1 MKRRRQLLVLLSATS
16 LLLVV
21 VGAALG
27 LAVRHEPAFYRRVA
41 LPPGPDRQRLAQE
54 FMSRSSDFY
63 NLMTNGQPW
72 ALSFSQQQLDA
83 YLQDE
88 NYSSA
93 GLFTFPENVSDP
105 RVEFES
111 DRIRI
116 GFRYGSGF
124 WSAIVSVD
132 LRTWLVA
139 REPNVIALELC
150 GMSVGGVPLGSHALM
165 EYVTEAAR
173 EWNADVTWYRS
184 GHHPVALVRLQAN
197 QSRPTFQLR
206 RLEVTAGQ
214 VLVHGKPT
222 TDVAPPAGEAPAAP
236 P

>member
-1 MKRRRQLLVLLSATS
+1 MRRRRQFMMLLSATG
-16 LLLVV
+16 LLLAVVGVALGVV
-21 VGAALG
+21 VK
-27 LAVRHEPAFYRRVA
+27 HEPAFYRRVG

-93 GLFTFPENVSDP
+93 GLFTFPEGVTDP
-105 RVEFES
+105 RVEFEE

-116 GFRYGSGF
+116 GFRYGAGWCSTV
-124 WSAIVSVD
+124 VSVD

-139 REPNVIALELC
+139 KEPNVIALELC
-150 GMSVGGVPLGSHALM
+150 GMSV
-165 EYVTEAAR
+165 
-173 EWNADVTWYRS
+173 
-184 GHHPVALVRLQAN
+184 
-197 QSRPTFQLR
+197 
-206 RLEVTAGQ
+206 
-214 VLVHGKPT
+214 
-222 TDVAPPAGEAPAAP
+222 
-236 P
+236 